1 MILIKILN
9 FVSKLL
15 YLMFVSKHNQWY
27 FYGLLFTFLGPI
39 VLTSVLMYRM
49 DLPEFGFCAKFF
61 ITLMIIFNVF
71 DQLLAKTNDLTIQDK
86 VLDKP
91 RFLFLLQNCTYFFLE
106 LFNNMDIGETWS
118 WLQVISPT
126 LTILLMVSPFI
137 RREGLDG
144 RNMVFIFICNI
155 SLLFVYIYI
164 RFFVFS
170 TEDDRPQWAKIIPNI
185 RIGTKWI

>member
-9 FVSKLL
+9 LVSKLL
-15 YLMFVSKHNQWY
+15 YLMFVSKHNLWY

-118 WLQVISPT
+118 WL
-126 LTILLMVSPFI
+126 
-137 RREGLDG
+137 
-144 RNMVFIFICNI
+144 
-155 SLLFVYIYI
+155 
-164 RFFVFS
+164 
-170 TEDDRPQWAKIIPNI
+170 
-185 RIGTKWI
+185 